1 MPTKANPRRWS
12 LRRSDGSFPGI
23 WPGAC
28 CKNDG
33 TCEIL
38 TEDECNALAGSVYR
52 SDDTLCADV
61 ECDPAGACCTGTD
74 CNQYTEAYCA
84 ELSGTYHGDG
94 VECADPSCTDS
105 TLCITTGSCCYY
117 KRNTG
122 PYGCYNCK
130 TQQECTDLS
139 DDGIFCDLVWTADT
153 DCNDVDCNAIGRCCH
168 YISGWHSECTN
179 NTEVE
184 CIALGYSDWDSDKAC
199 DTCETPTED
208 TCPTG
213 RCCVA
218 ADDGSYSEC
227 KSGVTE
233 ITCEARGDLAD
244 HESNW
249 VVDGECNGG
258 DNPCGFGL
266 CCTTAGVCK
275 GPVLESQCDGT
286 FSGNENSTCR
296 TDCNECVD
304 IACCHGENCS
314 MQTECECDDGGGTN
328 TGESDCVG
336 VGGCDRC
343 DFGACC
349 EGENCTLKNECECND
364 AGGDFFADESDCG
377 TDCNR
382 CDFGICCVGEHC
394 FPDVRSECD
403 CSSGGGVFLADESD
417 CGVGCNRCITGAC
430 CNGSDCEPDIRE
442 CDCSST
448 HTFHANTSCSPNPCD
463 PWGVCCINGVCNDM
477 TLSACDAAEGT
488 HHAGES
494 CEGNQQYDCTND
506 PCSNVSGTCCTDWQN
521 SPGMPYFYVCCTEW
535 TNYNYEC
542 DGIENCEE
550 CRASA
555 EASIG
560 CEMCGPNGDWPC
572 EDCPDGG
579 GI

>member
-117 KRNTG
+117 KRTTG

-168 YISGWHSECTN
+168 YTSGWDSECTN
-179 NTEVE
+179 NTETE

-266 CCTTAGVCK
+266 CCTTAEVCK
-275 GPVLESQCDGT
+275 GPVFESQCDGT
-286 FSGNENSTCR
+286 FSGNDNSTCR

-304 IACCHGENCS
+304 IACCHGEDCS
-314 MQTECECDDGGGTN
+314 MRTECNCNDTDGVN
-328 TGESDCVG
+328 TEESDCVG
-336 VGGCDRC
+336 VGGCNRC

-349 EGENCTLKNECECND
+349 VGENCTLKNECECND
-364 AGGDFFADESDCG
+364 DDGD
-377 TDCNR
+377 
-382 CDFGICCVGEHC
+382 
-394 FPDVRSECD
+394 
-403 CSSGGGVFLADESD
+403 FLADESD
-417 CGVGCNRCITGAC
+417 CGEDCNRCLKGAC
-430 CNGSDCEPDIRE
+430 CNNFSCEPDVRE
-442 CDCSST
+442 CDCNN
-448 HTFHANTSCSPNPCD
+448 TFFANTSCDNNPCN
-463 PWGVCCINGVCNDM
+463 PSGVCCINGECSIK
-477 TLSACDAAEGT
+477 TLSACNLAGGT
-488 HHAGES
+488 HHADIDN
-494 CEGNQQYDCTND
+494 CAAYDCLND
-506 PCSNVSGTCCTDWQN
+506 PCDSVTSMLHCCIDWGCHEEEGDCVPYCRTFGACECTCE
-521 SPGMPYFYVCCTEW
+521 PGMSCA
-535 TNYNYEC
+535 EC
-542 DGIENCEE
+542 QQQCDDGDLTCDDVDACIPADDAPLCPPNC
-550 CRASA
+550 
-555 EASIG
+555 
-560 CEMCGPNGDWPC
+560 
-572 EDCPDGG
+572 
-579 GI
+579 